1 MRPKSAPSCRPGN
14 GNLQLFNTP
23 GNRSPIGTP
32 QLIKEKRL
40 DGSLPIATGQKG
52 PKVQENQAQEVQ
64 NPLFQPHSPSISERS
79 YGYTSIPIGYTHP
92 NPSPRP
98 HSPSPPIYEEI
109 DQYQS
114 PRKELDLTKVQD
126 IEFNPSRSSTPST
139 GSSTITLDNSSGI
152 HPLTSDGLTNHLQG
166 GLLKEGTSCGKESH
180 GISQDKALILSPVD
194 GAVRAGSLSAK
205 DYLEGTLSRQGAG
218 LTSEGSLKSGLTNQ
232 HKKPQGKLLP
242 RNVINVWI
250 NPLMPTCTKT
260 YMESALFQ
268 NSDDTTRYNPGS

>member
-1 MRPKSAPSCRPGN
+1 MSGNNVHKCSSGEYLRDIRALTPPRNPSRSLLMNTSSPGTDQSYSASPFSTLPMKSRSGNMRPKSAPSCRPGN
-14 GNLQLFNTP
+14 GNLELFNTP
-23 GNRSPIGTP
+23 GNRSPMGTP

-40 DGSLPIATGQKG
+40 DSALPIATDQKG

-114 PRKELDLTKVQD
+114 PRKDPDLTQVQD
-126 IEFNPSRSSTPST
+126 IEFSPSRSSTPST

-152 HPLTSDGLTNHLQG
+152 HPSTSG
-166 GLLKEGTSCGKESH
+166 
-180 GISQDKALILSPVD
+180 
-194 GAVRAGSLSAK
+194 
-205 DYLEGTLSRQGAG
+205 
-218 LTSEGSLKSGLTNQ
+218 
-232 HKKPQGKLLP
+232 
-242 RNVINVWI
+242 
-250 NPLMPTCTKT
+250 
-260 YMESALFQ
+260 
-268 NSDDTTRYNPGS
+268 